1 MRLFSHAR
9 DVGAHCVGGDTNEAA
24 DPAHGQLTDFNQ
36 TAYRADG
43 HAAQLARNFVKG
55 P

>member
-9 DVGAHCVGGDTNEAA
+9 DVGAHCVGGNTNEAA
-24 DPAHGQLTDFNQ
+24 YSAHWQLTDFNQ
-36 TAYRADG
+36 AAYRADG
-43 HAAQLARNFVKG
+43 HAAQLARNFVKT